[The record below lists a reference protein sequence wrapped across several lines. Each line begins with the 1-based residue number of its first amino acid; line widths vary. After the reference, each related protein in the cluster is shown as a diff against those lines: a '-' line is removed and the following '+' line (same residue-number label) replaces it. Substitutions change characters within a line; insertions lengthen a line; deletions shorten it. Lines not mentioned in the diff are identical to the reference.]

1 MDTYKIEWKSLVKC
15 FVTFLSWS
23 KSNLITLVCALLSVT
38 CVKLPNNPATY
49 LCKPAA
55 SFFYCTMD
63 DPCAVALVLVVL
75 SWLE

>member
-55 SFFYCTMD
+55 SFYCTMD